1 MILQLYSIGGRT
13 GYFRS
18 VRYMKDPLLRQF
30 WPRRIFVL
38 SQVLPK
44 REDIAILARISRHL
58 VLRHNRGW
66 VITKKKK
73 YPKVNKTILSKA
85 SVLFVHHCDREGQN
99 FFVASSTS
107 AICFRFSHWKRIE
120 PPLLLKETDVHIRY
134 SIHTT

>member
-1 MILQLYSIGGRT
+1 MILQVYSIGGRT

-58 VLRHNRGW
+58 VMRHNRGW
-66 VITKKKK
+66 VITKKKV
-73 YPKVNKTILSKA
+73 PK
-85 SVLFVHHCDREGQN
+85 REQYN
-99 FFVASSTS
+99 TFQSECIVPT
-107 AICFRFSHWKRIE
+107 
-120 PPLLLKETDVHIRY
+120 PL
-134 SIHTT
+134 